1 MAGALLA
8 GVRHPAP
15 SYSCA
20 WTALPHSVDASEP
33 VEFLLSVR
41 QRNLDELERIALAVS
56 TPGNARYGQYLEQH
70 EVDALMVSFWDS
82 LHKFIASKKPFLLAK
97 PKRDVIDQIEHFVA

>member
-1 MAGALLA
+1 MDWNCLA
-8 GVRHPAP
+8 CVVAQG
-15 SYSCA
+15 SA
-20 WTALPHSVDASEP
+20 WQFKGWPFKGGEAEIFSKACGFFFRFTHERPNQTAKGWHLNNLVFSVEKT
-33 VEFLLSVR
+33 R
-41 QRNLDELERIALAVS
+41 K
-56 TPGNARYGQYLEQH
+56 H